1 MLNVNNVCSE
11 SAPPTSRTEHRTA
24 IQQMSDVRRQE
35 SCQIDERKDGD
46 VFKEKEKRK
55 KKKKK
60 KK

>member
-1 MLNVNNVCSE
+1 
-11 SAPPTSRTEHRTA
+11 
-24 IQQMSDVRRQE
+24 MSDVRRQE